1 MYFIPRNTEMASD
14 TPTVQKMFDA
24 VNSNPPS
31 FPSICIPRVF
41 QNISEA
47 RIRAI
52 FNRLKFGEIEQ
63 IDIVEVAGKDGKP
76 YNRVFIHF
84 KEWWTGDSCALFTDT
99 GSVVRARHMLI
110 NGQQV
115 KMVYD
120 DPWFWLLSKSHS
132 ERPEERKKRKE
143 RPAPRL
149 DFNTD
154 DYVVVKST
162 GEPPYHSPC

>member
-1 MYFIPRNTEMASD
+1 MASSNSSS
-14 TPTVQKMFDA
+14 PTVQEMFNA
-24 VNSNPPS
+24 VNTHPPS

-84 KEWWTGDSCALFTDT
+84 KEWWTSDKAQW
-99 GSVVRARHMLI
+99 SVLDDNVRARYMLI

-149 DFNTD
+149 DFTD
-154 DYVVVKST
+154 DYVVVKPN
-162 GEPPYHSPC
+162 GEPPFHSPC

>member
-1 MYFIPRNTEMASD
+1 MASSNSP
-14 TPTVQKMFDA
+14 TPTVQEMFNE
-24 VNSNPPS
+24 VNSHPPS

-41 QNISEA
+41 QNINEA

-52 FNRLKFGEIEQ
+52 FDRLKFGEIEQ
-63 IDIVEVAGKDGKP
+63 IDMVEIVGKDGKT

-99 GSVVRARHMLI
+99 GSVIRARHMLI

-132 ERPEERKKRKE
+132 ERPEQRKKR

-149 DFNTD
+149 DFGNSANN
-154 DYVVVKST
+154 YVVVKAS
-162 GEPPYHSPC
+162 GSPVYHSPC

>member
-1 MYFIPRNTEMASD
+1 MASSNSP
-14 TPTVQKMFDA
+14 TPTVSEMFDE
-24 VNSNPPS
+24 VNSHPPS

-63 IDIVEVAGKDGKP
+63 IDTVEIVGKDGKT

-84 KEWWTGDSCALFTDT
+84 KEWWTSAEAQWSDADT
-99 GSVVRARHMLI
+99 ANVIRTRYMLI
-110 NGQQV
+110 NCQQV

-143 RPAPRL
+143 RPAPRIE
-149 DFNTD
+149 FNTD
-154 DYVVVKST
+154 DYVVVK
-162 GEPPYHSPC
+162 PAN

>member
-1 MYFIPRNTEMASD
+1 MAASLAAAMDSHTPKTIGENGHVEYTWSSD
-14 TPTVQKMFDA
+14 IKERIIQL
-24 VNSNPPS
+24 N
-31 FPSICIPRVF
+31 F
-41 QNISEA
+41 QLVRCDN
-47 RIRAI
+47 
-52 FNRLKFGEIEQ
+52 
-63 IDIVEVAGKDGKP
+63 
-76 YNRVFIHF
+76 
-84 KEWWTGDSCALFTDT
+84 
-99 GSVVRARHMLI
+99 VRARYMLI

-154 DYVVVKST
+154 DYVVVKAN
-162 GEPPYHSPC
+162 GEPPFHSPC

>member
-1 MYFIPRNTEMASD
+1 MASSNSS
-14 TPTVQKMFDA
+14 TPTVQEMFDD
-24 VNSNPPS
+24 VNTHPPS

-41 QNISEA
+41 SNISEA

-63 IDIVEVAGKDGKP
+63 VDMVEIVGKDGKT
-76 YNRVFIHF
+76 YNRVFVHF
-84 KEWWTGDSCALFTDT
+84 KEWWTTPEAQRSDTDT
-99 GSVVRARHMLI
+99 ANIIRTRHMLI

-115 KMVYD
+115 KMIYD
-120 DPWFWLLSKSHS
+120 EPWFWLLSKSHS

-154 DYVVVKST
+154 DYVVVKSH
-162 GEPPYHSPC
+162 GVPAYHSPC